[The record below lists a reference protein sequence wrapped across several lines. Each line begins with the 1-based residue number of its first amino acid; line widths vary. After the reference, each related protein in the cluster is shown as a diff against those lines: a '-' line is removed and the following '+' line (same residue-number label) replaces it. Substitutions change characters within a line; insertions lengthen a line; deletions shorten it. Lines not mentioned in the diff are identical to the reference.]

1 MSKMLTFIAGFIA
14 GVYID
19 QLYKL
24 PRLSIIIN
32 KSKEYIESL
41 EKNE

>member
-1 MSKMLTFIAGFIA
+1 MSKMLTFIAGLIA

-19 QLYKL
+19 QAYKL
-24 PRLSIIIN
+24 PKLSIIIN
-32 KSKEYIESL
+32 KSKKYIESL